1 MTAKWFTALG
11 VSLLMTLVLETGA
24 ALAAGKRR
32 GAVRLVVLAN
42 LLTNPPVVLC
52 VLLWRNAALPLET
65 LLTAGLELLA
75 VAAEAMVYSAWRKE
89 FPHPWRF
96 SLLLNLF
103 SFGTGLLLRLLI

>member
-1 MTAKWFTALG
+1 MKTKYILALALSLALVFTL
-11 VSLLMTLVLETGA
+11 TA
-24 ALAAGKRR
+24 ALA
-32 GAVRLVVLAN
+32 LSE
-42 LLTNPPVVLC
+42 
-52 VLLWRNAALPLET
+52 ALPQET